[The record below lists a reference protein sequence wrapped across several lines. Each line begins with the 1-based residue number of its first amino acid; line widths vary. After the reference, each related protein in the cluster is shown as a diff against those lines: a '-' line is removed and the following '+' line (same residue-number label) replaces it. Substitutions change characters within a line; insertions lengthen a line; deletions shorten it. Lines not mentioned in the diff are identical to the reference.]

1 MLKAIIVGAGR
12 GSRLNTLT
20 DDQPKCYTSV
30 RNKRIL
36 DWSLGALSEAGLS
49 DVVFV
54 GGYRIEQI
62 KRDYPKLA
70 FRHNI
75 NWEKNN
81 VLASLFCAEKDMDD
95 GFISC
100 YSDILFRRELIKRLI
115 GHQSDIVISI
125 DTDWR
130 NRYVHRSQH
139 PENDAEKVICNAD
152 QVIRIERSIE
162 PELVSGEFT
171 GVVKFNVSGAQKLRE
186 YYRKVSKLYSGKCW
200 QDGVVFEKAYLI
212 HLLQY
217 MIEDGIEIKAIST
230 SGGYWEIDTEEDL
243 KFANQ
248 SW

>member
-1 MLKAIIVGAGR
+1 MLKAIIIGAGR
-12 GSRLNTLT
+12 GSRLNILT
-20 DDQPKCYTSV
+20 DDQPKCYTSI

-186 YYRKVSKLYSGKCW
+186 YYRKVSTLYSGKCW